1 VIDERTQHSQE
12 LSMSFRIHSLAS
24 AIALGLVFVASAGA
38 QTPSTTTAV
47 ATSAAQE
54 QKKLDCTSKS
64 AQSEKPK
71 VVFQVNRAEDAP
83 LILRFVTNYLKSEP
97 EAEVTVVG
105 YASGIDFMLKNAN
118 DAEGKAYAV
127 QVNRLLDLGVTF
139 KVCNNT
145 LKARNA
151 GAEAVLA
158 NVGIVPSAVN
168 EIVRLQTQEGYSYFR
183 H

>member
-1 VIDERTQHSQE
+1 
-12 LSMSFRIHSLAS
+12 MSFRTALAVVAAAIGFVFATTSGAQSSQS
-24 AIALGLVFVASAGA
+24 ASVASAA
-38 QTPSTTTAV
+38 PVVQD
-47 ATSAAQE
+47 
-54 QKKLDCTSKS
+54 QKKLDCTSKE
-64 AQSEKPK
+64 ARAAKPK

-105 YASGIDFMLKNAN
+105 YASGIDFMLK
-118 DAEGKAYAV
+118 DAKDGDGKPYAV
-127 QVNRLLDLGVTF
+127 PVNRLLDMGVMF

-145 LKARNA
+145 LKARSA
-151 GAEAVLA
+151 SPDVVLA
-158 NVGIVPSAVN
+158 SVGIVPSAVN

>member
-1 VIDERTQHSQE
+1 
-12 LSMSFRIHSLAS
+12 MSLRSSTLAV
-24 AIALGLVFVASAGA
+24 ALAVAFAAPAFAQSTTATTVASAA
-38 QTPSTTTAV
+38 P
-47 ATSAAQE
+47 AAE
-54 QKKLDCTSKS
+54 QKKLDCTSKA
-64 AQSEKPK
+64 AQSQKPR

-105 YASGIDFMLKNAN
+105 YASGIDFMLKNAV
-118 DAEGKAYAV
+118 DGDGKPYAT
-127 QVNRLLDLGVTF
+127 QVNRLLDLGVAF

-151 GAEAVLA
+151 APDVVLA
-158 NVGIVPSAVN
+158 NVGVVPSAVN

>member
-1 VIDERTQHSQE
+1 MSLRAAFVVGAATIALVI
-12 LSMSFRIHSLAS
+12 AS
-24 AIALGLVFVASAGA
+24 AVSAQSSPGATVAS
-38 QTPSTTTAV
+38 TAP
-47 ATSAAQE
+47 ASQE
-54 QKKLDCTSKS
+54 QKKLDCTNKA
-64 AQSEKPK
+64 AQAPKPK

-105 YASGIDFMLKNAN
+105 YASGIDFMLK
-118 DAEGKAYAV
+118 DAKDSDGKAYAA
-127 QVNRLLDLGVTF
+127 QVNRLLDLGVMF

-145 LKARNA
+145 LKARSA
-151 GAEAVLA
+151 SPDVVLA
-158 NVGIVPSAVN
+158 SVGIVPSAVN

>member
-1 VIDERTQHSQE
+1 
-12 LSMSFRIHSLAS
+12 MSFRSTSLVV
-24 AIALGLVFVASAGA
+24 AIALAFASAAHA
-38 QTPSTTTAV
+38 QTAPSTTIA
-47 ATSAAQE
+47 SAAPAAAE
-54 QKKLDCTSKS
+54 AKKLDCTSKA
-64 AQSEKPK
+64 AQSPKPR

-105 YASGIDFMLKNAN
+105 YSSGIDFMLKNAV
-118 DAEGKAYAV
+118 DADGKSYAT
-127 QVNRLLDLGVTF
+127 QVNRLLDMGVAF

-151 GAEAVLA
+151 TPDVVLA
-158 NVGIVPSAVN
+158 NVGVVPSAVN

>member
-1 VIDERTQHSQE
+1 
-12 LSMSFRIHSLAS
+12 MSFRTTLIVVAA
-24 AIALGLVFVASAGA
+24 AIGIVVATTAGA
-38 QTPSTTTAV
+38 QSGEKAPAV
-47 ATSAAQE
+47 SAAPPAQE
-54 QKKLDCTSKS
+54 QKKLDCTSKE
-64 AQSEKPK
+64 AQAPKPK

-105 YASGIDFMLKNAN
+105 YASGIDFMLK
-118 DAEGKAYAV
+118 DAKDSDGKAYAV
-127 QVNRLLDLGVTF
+127 QVNRLLDMGVMF

-145 LKARNA
+145 LKARSA
-151 GAEAVLA
+151 SPDVVLA
-158 NVGIVPSAVN
+158 SVGIVPSAVN